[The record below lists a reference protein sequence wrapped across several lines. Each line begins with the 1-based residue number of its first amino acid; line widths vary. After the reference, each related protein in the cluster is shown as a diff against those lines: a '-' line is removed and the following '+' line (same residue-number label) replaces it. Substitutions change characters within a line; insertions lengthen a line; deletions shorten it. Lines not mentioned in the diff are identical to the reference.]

1 MRKSLLLAILFIFVF
16 ASSSLADK
24 FSGSDISGT
33 WAISTIGAMGDEYY
47 DLFINAFDGD
57 LTVTATHPQLGP
69 MSGTGTLKG
78 NAIKFKLKASGPNLP
93 IQIEFTGTVT
103 GSKMTGTKLVSGIP
117 DNEKTAAQKGGSA
130 NAGNAADATGGARG
144 GSAGGEAGSG
154 RGGAGGNAAGS
165 AGGGSS
171 EMSEMPNPG
180 PWTAG
185 LKYVST
191 RNSPAVP

>member
-1 MRKSLLLAILFIFVF
+1 MRKSLLLAILFILVFV
-16 ASSSLADK
+16 SSVLADK
-24 FSGSDISGT
+24 FSGTDISGT
-33 WAISTIGAMGDEYY
+33 WAVSTIGAMGDEYY

-57 LTVTATHPQLGP
+57 LVVTATHPQLGP
-69 MSGTGTLKG
+69 MSGTGTLKV

-103 GSKMTGTKLVSGIP
+103 GGKMAGTKLVSGIP
-117 DNEKTAAQKGGSA
+117 DNEKTAAQKGGSVSGA
-130 NAGNAADATGGARG
+130 GGARG
-144 GSAGGEAGSG
+144 GAS
-154 RGGAGGNAAGS
+154 GGN

-171 EMSEMPNPG
+171 EMVEMPNPG